1 MEYLNS
7 IDNPITS
14 VDENNIEYIDLF
26 EHPELVYGTLN
37 LSGEGLDFCKYPQE
51 VQKEMERYGELAV
64 KEMANLNSSACGTR
78 LRFSTDSKFVSSS
91 SSRNVSTL

>member
-7 IDNPITS
+7 IDDPITS

-26 EHPELVYGTLN
+26 QHPELVYGTLN

-51 VQKEMERYGELAV
+51 VQKEMERYAPSFC
-64 KEMANLNSSACGTR
+64 AISAIT
-78 LRFSTDSKFVSSS
+78 STGHC
-91 SSRNVSTL
+91 RWTN